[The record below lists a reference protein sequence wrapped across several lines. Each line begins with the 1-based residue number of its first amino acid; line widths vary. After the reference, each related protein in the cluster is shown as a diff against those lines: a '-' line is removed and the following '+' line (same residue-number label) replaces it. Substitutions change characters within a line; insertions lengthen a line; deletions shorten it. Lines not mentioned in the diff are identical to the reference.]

1 MVRSCHSAKL
11 WAPLVLADFSGCGAF
26 QRGAQHLAGL
36 SPELAV
42 SCSRSEVPALVLF
55 EEKTITEVGRST
67 QNVKWNKFQEY
78 LRNRAGGGGRG
89 VWRRQ
94 EWRKEANW
102 LQSLM
107 ANVPQCSLLQSL
119 PPFVHPFPIGSLP
132 SGLRS
137 CPTFCLPV
145 SFNKKTLLLHF
156 PLFLSSLSN

>member
-1 MVRSCHSAKL
+1 MVRSCPSAKL

-78 LRNRAGGGGRG
+78 LRNREGGSVKKAGMKEGG
-89 VWRRQ
+89 
-94 EWRKEANW
+94 W
-102 LQSLM
+102 LVAKPDGKCATVL
-107 ANVPQCSLLQSL
+107 LLQSL

-137 CPTFCLPV
+137 CPTFCLPA